1 MDLASYQ
8 RLLLTLEN
16 RILTIT
22 LNRPEQMNAT
32 DQIMHTEISNIFH
45 EISGEPD
52 IDVVIL
58 TGAGKAFSAGGGYES
73 MQLSIDN
80 PARFDRMAIEAK
92 RIVFSMLDCQK
103 PIIAKVNG
111 HAVGFGCTL
120 ALYAD
125 LIYMNEASKIGD
137 PHVNIG
143 YVAGDGG
150 AAIWAQRIGYT
161 KAKHY
166 IFTGDLLTGKQAA
179 EIGLINHAMP
189 LAELD
194 AAVQTCAEKLAAQP
208 AKALQW
214 TKLAMNVGM
223 KQTVHPVLEAG
234 MAYEY
239 LSMRT
244 EDHREAVAALRD
256 KRKPVFKGR

>member
-1 MDLASYQ
+1 MDLSTYK

-16 RILTIT
+16 RVLTIT
-22 LNRPEQMNAT
+22 LNRPDELNAT
-32 DQIMHTEISNIFH
+32 DPLMHTEISNVFH
-45 EISGEPD
+45 EISGEPG
-52 IDVVIL
+52 IDVVVL

-73 MQLSIDN
+73 MQEAIDN
-80 PARFDRMAIEAK
+80 PIRFDRMATEAK

-111 HAVGFGCTL
+111 HAIGFGCTL

-125 LIYMNEASKIGD
+125 IVFMNEKAKIGD

-161 KAKHY
+161 KAKEY
-166 IFTGDLLTGKQAA
+166 LFTGELLTGRQAE
-179 EIGLINHAMP
+179 EIGLINHAVP
-189 LAELD
+189 LEGLD
-194 AAVQTCAEKLAAQP
+194 AAVQACVDKLAAQP
-208 AKALQW
+208 PKALQW
-214 TKLAMNVGM
+214 TKITMNVGM
-223 KQTVHPVLEAG
+223 KQMVHPVLEAG

-239 LSMRT
+239 LSVRT
-244 EDHREAVAALRD
+244 DSHREAVAALRE
-256 KRKPVFKGR
+256 KRKPEFKEW

>member
-1 MDLASYQ
+1 MDLTKYK

-16 RILTIT
+16 RVLTIM
-22 LNRPEQMNAT
+22 LNRPDQLNAT
-32 DQIMHTEISNIFH
+32 DETMHTEISYIFH

-52 IDVVIL
+52 IDIVVL
-58 TGAGKAFSAGGGYES
+58 TGAGRAFSAGGSYES

-80 PARFDRMAIEAK
+80 PSHFDHTAIEAK
-92 RIVFSMLDCQK
+92 RMVFSMLDCQK

-125 LIYMNEASKIGD
+125 IVYMNESAKIGD
-137 PHVNIG
+137 PHVNVG

-161 KAKHY
+161 KAKQY
-166 IFTGDLLTGKQAA
+166 LLTGDLLTGRQAA
-179 EIGLINHAMP
+179 EIGLINHAVP
-189 LAELD
+189 LDGLD
-194 AAVQTCAEKLAAQP
+194 DAVQACVDKLLAKP

-214 TKLAMNVGM
+214 TKLAINVGM
-223 KQTVHPVLEAG
+223 KQIVHPVLEAG
-234 MAYEY
+234 IAYEY

-244 EDHREAVAALRD
+244 EDHREAIAALRE
-256 KRKPVFKGR
+256 KRTPVFKGR

>member
-1 MDLASYQ
+1 MDLARYQ

-22 LNRPEQMNAT
+22 LNRPEQLNAT
-32 DQIMHTEISNIFH
+32 DEIMHTEISNIFH
-45 EISGEPD
+45 EINGEQD

-58 TGAGKAFSAGGGYES
+58 TGAGKAFSAGGGYDS
-73 MQLSIDN
+73 MLLTIDN
-80 PARFDRMAIEAK
+80 PQRWDRMAIEAK

-103 PIIAKVNG
+103 PVIAKVNG

-125 LIYMNEASKIGD
+125 LVFMNETAKIGD

-161 KAKHY
+161 KAKEY
-166 IFTGDLLTGKQAA
+166 LFTGDLLTGKQAA
-179 EIGLINHAMP
+179 EIGLINHALP
-189 LAELD
+189 LGELD
-194 AAVQTCAEKLAAQP
+194 ATVQACAEKLAAKP

-214 TKLAMNVGM
+214 TKLTMNVGM
-223 KQTVHPVLEAG
+223 KQVAHPVMEAG
-234 MAYEY
+234 IAYEY
-239 LSMRT
+239 LSVRT
-244 EDHREAVAALRD
+244 EDHREAVTAMRD
-256 KRKPVFKGR
+256 KRTPQFKGR